1 MEHRRLKRI
10 TVDLEAR
17 LFFGRTVYSGIIR
30 NISEEGM
37 FVRTSPIYT
46 PIDLDSGT
54 TLQIECR
61 LPAGEELN
69 LNCSVKWSLK
79 IPPENLRSC
88 IGIKI
93 IDPPVE
99 YKEFVKILL

>member
-1 MEHRRLKRI
+1 MERRRYKRI

-17 LFFGRTVYSGIIR
+17 LFLGRTGYSGIIR

-37 FVRTSPIYT
+37 FVRTSPIYN
-46 PIDLDSGT
+46 PIDLGPGA

-99 YKEFVKILL
+99 YRGFVNTLL

>member
-1 MEHRRLKRI
+1 METRRHKRI
-10 TVDLEAR
+10 TVDLQAR
-17 LFFGRTVYSGIIR
+17 LFFGQTGYSGIIR

-37 FVRTSPIYT
+37 FVRTSSIHT
-46 PIDLDSGT
+46 PIDVDSGT
-54 TLQIECR
+54 TLQIECQ

-69 LNCSVKWSLK
+69 LNCPVKWSMK

-88 IGIKI
+88 IGIEI

-99 YKEFVKILL
+99 YKEFMKIFL